1 MTKILTILIFITF
14 LLIINKVYPGTLKNI
29 KTSIF
34 SKSISFIKINKL
46 SKNIIGRDIFYE
58 DNKEV
63 KVLSNEYDLNSI
75 RKYYDAEEFKVS
87 TNLPIGAIES
97 GVVIFVGEKDNYG
110 TTIIIEGVDGYNI
123 WYSNITDINIKLY
136 DYIEKG
142 SLIANAKDSK
152 IYLLIEKDNKI
163 YSYNEYKEN
172 KD

>member
-1 MTKILTILIFITF
+1 M
-14 LLIINKVYPGTLKNI
+14 
-29 KTSIF
+29 
-34 SKSISFIKINKL
+34 
-46 SKNIIGRDIFYE
+46 
-58 DNKEV
+58 
-63 KVLSNEYDLNSI
+63 
-75 RKYYDAEEFKVS
+75 S

-110 TTIIIEGVDGYNI
+110 STIIIEGVDGYNI
-123 WYSNITDINIKLY
+123 WYSNITDINIKIY

>member
-1 MTKILTILIFITF
+1 MH
-14 LLIINKVYPGTLKNI
+14 
-29 KTSIF
+29 
-34 SKSISFIKINKL
+34 
-46 SKNIIGRDIFYE
+46 IFYE

-142 SLIANAKDSK
+142 SLIGNCNDSLYLVFYKDGEILDYEAN
-152 IYLLIEKDNKI
+152 I
-163 YSYNEYKEN
+163 
-172 KD
+172 